1 MKRILLTIAVVFGL
15 INLSIAKNVDPET
28 ARKVAMTYL
37 QVSLKLSNTDLNLV
51 YQCTA
56 NDIVSFPGSS
66 NNEHPLIYVFNAGTN
81 NGFVLIAG
89 DDNSVPVLG
98 YSITG
103 SFDKDN
109 MPPNFRKWIE
119 GYRQELEHIIA
130 NNIEAAPET
139 KDQWAKLIQGSS
151 TENKSTNAVN
161 PLVSTTWN
169 QSPYYNALCPGGSV
183 TGCVATAM
191 AQIMNFW
198 EHPVQGSGFHSY
210 NEDDYGTLSANFGG
224 TTYQWSSMPNNVSSP
239 NSAVATLMYHCGVS
253 VDMNY
258 SPQSSG
264 AYVISSQ
271 SPVTHCS
278 EYAFTTYFGYDNS
291 VQGKERANYSSSSWI
306 QLLKTELNAGRPI
319 EYAGFG
325 TGGGHAFVCD
335 GYDNNDYFHFN
346 WGWGGAYDGYF
357 LVDALNPS
365 GTGTGGGTG
374 GYNSYQQVVIGI
386 KPPTSSQNTD
396 LKLYDNL
403 ILSASSLWYGD
414 AFDVSTN
421 LWNDGTGNFSGDYC
435 AAVFDNNFNFIDNVE
450 VLTGMTLQAGYVYT
464 NNITF
469 STAGML
475 SMLPGDYYVGVFYRP
490 TGGNWIQVGDNGSY
504 TNLVQISVYYSSDIE
519 LNSAIS
525 VTPGTTLTQDQSV
538 SVNFNIL
545 NDGTTTF
552 YGDYAV
558 DLYDLDGSWVEEIGV
573 ITESS
578 GLPSGYTYTAPY
590 ITLSTTSIAAGPGTY
605 LMAVTH
611 LPSGGSWVLS
621 GSSYFQNPIT
631 VIVQEAQIQADIY
644 ESNNSETTAYNL
656 PVNFTGNNATILT
669 TGSNIHT
676 VADYDYYKIVL
687 PTGFDYSINARVH
700 DAYSSGNG
708 QTYTNDVLWSFSS
721 GVSWSGAI
729 DDIMASTIYVED
741 GGTVKFHVSPYF
753 QGETGTYLLDLQVS
767 RTPTIGVGEVTSSGN
782 FTIFP
787 NPASAIISVENGSE
801 AMVES
806 ISIVDISGKTIKRI
820 ISFDNQNRILIPVRE
835 LAQGSYFIR
844 IKTEDSI
851 LNRMFIKSE

>member
-1 MKRILLTIAVVFGL
+1 MKRILFLIAIVFGL
-15 INLSIAKNVDPET
+15 INLSIAKKVDPET
-28 ARKVAMTYL
+28 AKKVADNYL
-37 QVSLKLSNTDLNLV
+37 NGCLKHSNTGLTLV
-51 YQCTA
+51 YRFTT
-56 NDIVSFPGSS
+56 NDILGYTSS
-66 NNEHPLIYVFNAGTN
+66 GNDEHPLIYVFNTGTN

-98 YSITG
+98 YSTTG

-109 MPPNFRKWIE
+109 IPINFRKWIE
-119 GYRQELEHIIA
+119 GYKKELEYIIA
-130 NNIEAAPET
+130 NNTEAPSET
-139 KDQWAKLIQGSS
+139 KDHWAKLIRGTS
-151 TENKSTNAVN
+151 TENKGTDAVN
-161 PLVSTTWN
+161 PLLSTTWS

-210 NEDDYGTLSANFGG
+210 NEDDYGTLSANFGS
-224 TTYQWSSMPNNVSSP
+224 TTYQWSSMPNNVSGP

-278 EYAFTTYFGYDNS
+278 EYAFTTYFGYDTS
-291 VQGKERANYSSSSWI
+291 VEGKERANYSSSSWI

-374 GYNSYQQVVIGI
+374 SYNSGQQVVIGI
-386 KPPTSSQNTD
+386 KPPTSSQNAD
-396 LKLYDNL
+396 MKLYDYVS
-403 ILSASSLWYGD
+403 LSVSSIWYGD
-414 AFDVSTN
+414 AFDVNTN
-421 LWNDGTGNFSGDYC
+421 IWNDGTGNFSGDYC
-435 AAVFDNNFNFIDNVE
+435 AAVFDNSFNFIDNVE
-450 VLTGMTLQAGYVYT
+450 VMTGMSLQAGYVYT

-475 SMLPGDYYVGVFYRP
+475 SMLPGDYYIGIFYRP
-490 TGGNWIQVGDNGSY
+490 TGGNWIQVSDNGSY
-504 TNLVQISVYYSSDIE
+504 TNMIPISVSYASNIE

-525 VTPGTTLTQDQSV
+525 VTPGTTLTQGQSA

-552 YGDYAV
+552 YGDYAI

-573 ITESS
+573 VTESN
-578 GLPSGYTYTAPY
+578 GLPPGYTYTAPY
-590 ITLSTTSIAAGPGTY
+590 ITLSTTSITAGPGTY

-621 GSSYFQNPIT
+621 GSSYYQNPIS

-644 ESNNSETTAYNL
+644 ESNNTETAAYNL
-656 PVNFTGNNATILT
+656 PVNFAGNNASILT

-676 VADYDYYKIVL
+676 VSDYDYYKIVL
-687 PTGFDYSINARVH
+687 PSGYDYSIEARVH
-700 DAYSSGNG
+700 DAYNSGNG

-721 GVSWSGAI
+721 GVSWSNAI
-729 DDIMASTIYVED
+729 DDIMASNIDVQN
-741 GGTVKFHVSPYF
+741 GGTVKFHVAPYF
-753 QGETGTYLLDLQVS
+753 QGETGTYLLDLQVTRS
-767 RTPTIGVGEVTSSGN
+767 PTIGISEEPNTDN
-782 FTIFP
+782 FAIFP
-787 NPASAIISVENGSE
+787 NPTSDHIFIENGRK
-801 AMVES
+801 AGIES
-806 ISIVDISGKTIKRI
+806 ISIVDISGKTIKRVS
-820 ISFDNQNRILIPVRE
+820 SFENQNNIVIPVLE
-835 LAQGSYFIR
+835 LAQGSYFML
-844 IKTEDSI
+844 IKTEDST
-851 LNRMFIKSE
+851 LTWMFIKSE